1 MTPPPE
7 RERAEIPASLPLL
20 PLRDAVVF
28 PYSVMPLM
36 ASGESQVRLVEDAMR
51 GSRMLGLFLQS
62 GEAEKPNPSDL
73 RTTGTAAVVH
83 RMTRRPDGALQMV
96 VQGVARIRLSRITQ
110 TEPYLSGLVEAAPE
124 QAGEGIEFDALA
136 NTARDLFQRLVAAS
150 PQLPK
155 ALGEALSSISSP
167 LQLAYLIAAAMPMP
181 TEERQA
187 ILELDS
193 VAEKLRWLVSAIQRQ
208 LAVAELEHR
217 IAAETEQHLGKQQRD
232 ILLRERLRTIQRELG
247 EDDDPD
253 RAAVEDLRK
262 KIETLPLP
270 EEARREAERE
280 LSRLAR
286 MPAMSVEH
294 GMIRA
299 WLDWLTALPW
309 GKSTAVPID
318 LNKARQI
325 LDEDHHDLEKIKQ
338 RIVESLA
345 VKKLRDER
353 QQGPP
358 PPGPSP
364 DPGQAGPLPQAREDD
379 FAREPILCLVG
390 PPGVGKTSLGQ
401 SVARATGRQFVR
413 ISLGGVHDEAEIRG
427 HRRTYIGAMPGR
439 IVQALRRAGSMDP
452 VFMLDE
458 IDKLAAS
465 FHGDPAA
472 ALLEVLDPAQNRT
485 FTDTYL
491 GVPFDLSRVLFLCTA
506 NTIDT
511 IAPALLDR
519 MEMVSLSG
527 YTEEEK
533 LRIARSHLV
542 PKQQRAHGLREGEV
556 QIPDELLR
564 RVIREYTREAGVRG
578 LERGIAA
585 LMRKAALRI
594 GEGAPA
600 PVTLSDADVKEAL
613 GRPRFH
619 AELAERVDR
628 PGVATGLAWTPAGG
642 DVLFVEAALT
652 PASGSGGGSLQLTG
666 MLGEV
671 MRESAQ
677 AALTYL
683 RSNAGRLGLGD
694 TALDGKSVHVHVPA
708 GATPKDGPSAGVTM
722 LTALASAA
730 QQRPVRSDLA
740 MTGEITLRGKVL
752 PVGGIKEKV
761 LAAYRAGVKD
771 VVLPRLNEPDLDDVP
786 AEVRRTMRFT
796 PVDSADEVLR
806 EAFPVQAPSLPPE
819 ACATDEERPSL
830 Q

>member
-1 MTPPPE
+1 MSPAE
-7 RERAEIPASLPLL
+7 GREHPEIPKALPLL
-20 PLRDAVVF
+20 PLRDTVVF
-28 PYSVMPLM
+28 PYSVVPLI
-36 ASGESQVRLVEDAMR
+36 AIGESQVRLVEDAMR
-51 GSRMLGLFLQS
+51 GSRMLGLFLQN
-62 GEAEKPNPSDL
+62 GEAEKPSPADL
-73 RTTGTAAVVH
+73 RTTGTAALVH

-96 VQGVARIRLSRITQ
+96 VQGMARIRISRITQ
-110 TEPYLSGLVEAAPE
+110 VEPYLSGLIEPAPE
-124 QAGEGIEFDALA
+124 QGGVGIEFDALE

-150 PQLPK
+150 PQMPK
-155 ALGEALSSISSP
+155 ALGEALSAISAP
-167 LQLAYLIAAAMPMP
+167 LQLAYLIASAMPMS
-181 TEERQA
+181 TEERQE

-193 VAEKLRWLVSAIQRQ
+193 VAEKLRRLVSAIQRQ

-217 IAAETEQHLGKQQRD
+217 IAAETEQHLGKQQREH
-232 ILLRERLRTIQRELG
+232 LLRERLRTIQRELG

-262 KIETLPLP
+262 KIESLPLP

-280 LSRLAR
+280 LGRLAR
-286 MPAMSVEH
+286 MPPVSAEH

-299 WLDWLTALPW
+299 WLDWLTSLPW
-309 GKSTAVPID
+309 GKTTAVPID
-318 LNKARQI
+318 LKKARKI

-345 VKKLRDER
+345 VKKLREER
-353 QQGPP
+353 QR
-358 PPGPSP
+358 
-364 DPGQAGPLPQAREDD
+364 AAEDD
-379 FAREPILCLVG
+379 SAGEPILCLVG

-401 SVARATGRQFVR
+401 SIARATGRQFVR

-439 IVQALRRAGSMDP
+439 IVQALRRAGSSDP

-458 IDKLAAS
+458 IDKLGAS

-506 NTIDT
+506 NTFDT
-511 IAPALLDR
+511 IAPPLLDR
-519 MEMVSLSG
+519 MEVVPLSG

-533 LRIARSHLV
+533 LRIARSHLL
-542 PKQQRAHGLREGEV
+542 PKQLRAHGLREGEV

-578 LERGIAA
+578 LERAIAA

-600 PVTLSDADVKEAL
+600 PVTLSEADVKEAL

-619 AELAERVDR
+619 AEMAERVDR

-642 DVLFVEAALT
+642 DVLFVEAALV
-652 PASGSGGGSLQLTG
+652 PATGGGTLQLTG

-677 AALTYL
+677 AALTFL
-683 RSNAGRLGLGD
+683 RSNGARLGLLEG
-694 TALDGKSVHVHVPA
+694 ALDGKTVHVHVPA
-708 GATPKDGPSAGVTM
+708 GATPKDGPSAGVTI

-730 QQRPVRSDLA
+730 RQRPVRSDLA

-771 VVLPRLNEPDLDDVP
+771 VVLPRLSEPDLEDVP
-786 AEVRRTMRFT
+786 EEVRRTMRFT

-806 EAFPVQAPSLPPE
+806 EAFPEQASPELEPE
-819 ACATDEERPSL
+819 ACETGEERPSL

>member
-1 MTPPPE
+1 MSPAAD
-7 RERAEIPASLPLL
+7 RERPEIPKALPLL

-28 PYSVMPLM
+28 PYSVVPLI
-36 ASGESQVRLVEDAMR
+36 AIGESQVRLVEDAMR
-51 GSRMLGLFLQS
+51 GSRMLGLFLQN
-62 GEAEKPNPSDL
+62 GDAEKPSPADL

-83 RMTRRPDGALQMV
+83 RMTRRPDGALQMI
-96 VQGVARIRLSRITQ
+96 VQGIARIRISRITQ
-110 TEPYLSGLVEAAPE
+110 MEPYLSGLVEPAPE
-124 QAGEGIEFDALA
+124 QGAEGIEFDALA

-150 PQLPK
+150 PQMPN
-155 ALGEALSSISSP
+155 ALGDALSAISSP
-167 LQLAYLIAAAMPMP
+167 LQLAYLIASALPIS
-181 TEERQA
+181 TEERQE

-193 VAEKLRWLVSAIQRQ
+193 VAEKLRRLVSAIQRQ

-217 IAAETEQHLGKQQRD
+217 IAAETEQHLGKQQREH
-232 ILLRERLRTIQRELG
+232 LLRERLRTIQRELG
-247 EDDDPD
+247 EDEDPD
-253 RAAVEDLRK
+253 RVAALDLRK
-262 KIETLPLP
+262 KIESLPLP

-280 LSRLAR
+280 LGRLAR
-286 MPAMSVEH
+286 MPPVSAEY

-299 WLDWLTALPW
+299 WLDWLTSLPW
-309 GKSTAVPID
+309 GKTTAVPID
-318 LNKARQI
+318 LKKARQI

-345 VKKLRDER
+345 VKKLREER
-353 QQGPP
+353 QQ
-358 PPGPSP
+358 
-364 DPGQAGPLPQAREDD
+364 AAEDD
-379 FAREPILCLVG
+379 SAREPILCLVG

-401 SVARATGRQFVR
+401 SIARATGRQFVR

-439 IVQALRRAGSMDP
+439 IVQALRRAGSSDP

-458 IDKLAAS
+458 IDKLGAS
-465 FHGDPAA
+465 YHGDPAA
-472 ALLEVLDPAQNRT
+472 AMLEVLDPAQNRT

-506 NTIDT
+506 NTFDT
-511 IAPALLDR
+511 IAAPLLDR
-519 MEMVSLSG
+519 MEVVPLSG
-527 YTEEEK
+527 YTEDEK
-533 LRIARSHLV
+533 IRIARSHLL
-542 PKQQRAHGLREGEV
+542 PKQLRAHGLREGEV

-578 LERGIAA
+578 LERAIAA

-594 GEGAPA
+594 GEGASA
-600 PVTLSDADVKEAL
+600 PVMLSDADLKEAL

-619 AELAERVDR
+619 AELTERVDR

-642 DVLFVEAALT
+642 DVLFVEATLVAAT
-652 PASGSGGGSLQLTG
+652 GGGGTLQLTG

-677 AALTYL
+677 AALTFL
-683 RSNAGRLGLGD
+683 RSNGARLGLTDG
-694 TALDGKSVHVHVPA
+694 ALDGKTVHVHVPA
-708 GATPKDGPSAGVTM
+708 GATPKDGPSAGVTI

-730 QQRPVRSDLA
+730 RQRPVRSDLA

-771 VVLPRLNEPDLDDVP
+771 VVLPRLNEPDLEDVP
-786 AEVRRTMRFT
+786 EAVREQLEVH
-796 PVDSADEVLR
+796 PVSDVREVL
-806 EAFPVQAPSLPPE
+806 ELALEPAAS
-819 ACATDEERPSL
+819 RP
-830 Q
+830 QQHAAVAA

>member
-7 RERAEIPASLPLL
+7 RERSEIPSSLPLL

-28 PYSVMPLM
+28 PYSVVPLV

-62 GEAEKPNPSDL
+62 GEADKPAPADL

-83 RMTRRPDGALQMV
+83 RMTRRPDGAVQMV
-96 VQGVARIRLSRITQ
+96 VQGLARIRLSRITQ
-110 TEPYLSGLVEAAPE
+110 VEPYLSGQVEPAPE

-150 PQLPK
+150 PQLPN
-155 ALGEALSSISSP
+155 ALADALSAISSP
-167 LQLAYLIAAAMPMP
+167 VQLAYLIASAVPMP

-187 ILELDS
+187 ILEVDS
-193 VAEKLRWLVSAIQRQ
+193 VAEKLRRLIAAIQRQ

-253 RAAVEDLRK
+253 RVAVDDLRK
-262 KIETLPLP
+262 KIEELPLS

-280 LSRLAR
+280 LARLAR
-286 MPAMSVEH
+286 MPPMAAEH
-294 GMIRA
+294 GIIRA
-299 WLDWLTALPW
+299 WLDWLTSLPW
-309 GKSTAVPID
+309 GKTTAVPID
-318 LNKARQI
+318 LKKARQI
-325 LDEDHHDLEKIKQ
+325 LDEDHQDLEKIKQ

-345 VKKLRDER
+345 VKKLREER
-353 QQGPP
+353 ELARP

-401 SVARATGRQFVR
+401 SIARATGRQFVR
-413 ISLGGVHDEAEIRG
+413 ISLGGVHDESEIRG

-506 NTIDT
+506 NTFDT
-511 IAPALLDR
+511 IAPPLLDR
-519 MEMVSLSG
+519 MEVVSLSG

-533 LRIARSHLV
+533 LRIARSHLL
-542 PKQQRAHGLREGEV
+542 PKQLRAHGLREGEV
-556 QIPDELLR
+556 QIPEELLR
-564 RVIREYTREAGVRG
+564 RLIREYTREAGVRG
-578 LERGIAA
+578 LERAVAA
-585 LMRKAALRI
+585 LMRKAALKI
-594 GEGAPA
+594 GEGAAA
-600 PVTLSDADVKEAL
+600 PVALSDADLKEAL

-619 AELAERVDR
+619 AELTERVDR

-642 DVLFVEAALT
+642 DVLFVEATLV
-652 PASGSGGGSLQLTG
+652 PASGGGGGSLQLTG

-683 RSNAGRLGLGD
+683 RSNASRLGLADG
-694 TALDGKSVHVHVPA
+694 ALDGKTVHVHVPA

-806 EAFPVQAPSLPPE
+806 EAFPEHAPELAPE
-819 ACATDEERPSL
+819 ACETGEQRPSL

>member
-1 MTPPPE
+1 MSPPPE
-7 RERAEIPASLPLL
+7 RERSEIPSTLPLL
-20 PLRDAVVF
+20 PLREAVVF
-28 PYSVMPLM
+28 PYSVVPLL
-36 ASGESQVRLVEDAMR
+36 AVGESQVRLVEDAMR
-51 GSRMLGLFLQS
+51 GSRMLGLFLQE
-62 GEAEKPNPSDL
+62 GEAEKPAPADL

-83 RMTRRPDGALQMV
+83 RMTRRPDGALQLV
-96 VQGVARIRLSRITQ
+96 VQGLARIRLSRVTQ
-110 TEPYLSGLVEAAPE
+110 MAPYLSGQVQPAPE

-136 NTARDLFQRLVAAS
+136 NTARDLFQRLVTAS
-150 PQLPK
+150 PQLPN
-155 ALGEALSSISSP
+155 ALADALSSISSP
-167 LQLAYLIAAAMPMP
+167 AQLAYLIASAIPMP
-181 TEERQA
+181 ADERQA
-187 ILELDS
+187 ILEVDS
-193 VAEKLRWLVSAIQRQ
+193 VAEKLRRLVGAIQRQ

-232 ILLRERLRTIQRELG
+232 MLLRERLRTIQRELG
-247 EDDDPD
+247 EDEDPD
-253 RAAVEDLRK
+253 RVAVEDLRK
-262 KIETLPLP
+262 KIEELPLP

-280 LSRLAR
+280 LARLAR
-286 MPAMSVEH
+286 MPAMAAEH

-299 WLDWLTALPW
+299 WLDWLTSIPW
-309 GKSTAVPID
+309 GKTTALPID
-318 LNKARQI
+318 LHKARDI

-345 VKKLRDER
+345 VKKLREER
-353 QQGPP
+353 QQAAAPAGAPADRAEAGPP
-358 PPGPSP
+358 
-364 DPGQAGPLPQAREDD
+364 REED

-401 SVARATGRQFVR
+401 SIARATGRQFVR
-413 ISLGGVHDEAEIRG
+413 ISLGGVHDEAEVRG

-439 IVQALRRAGSMDP
+439 IVQALRRAGSTDP

-458 IDKLAAS
+458 IDKLGAS

-491 GVPFDLSRVLFLCTA
+491 GVAFDLSRVLFVCTA
-506 NTIDT
+506 NTTDT

-519 MEMVSLSG
+519 MEVVALSG

-533 LRIARSHLV
+533 LRIARSHLF
-542 PKQQRAHGLREGEV
+542 PKQLRAHGLREGEV
-556 QIPDELLR
+556 QLPDELVR

-578 LERGIAA
+578 LERAIAA
-585 LMRKAALRI
+585 LMRRAALKI
-594 GEGAPA
+594 GEGAPP
-600 PVTLSDADVKEAL
+600 PVTLPPADVKEAL

-642 DVLFVEAALT
+642 DVLFVEAALV
-652 PASGSGGGSLQLTG
+652 PAGGGGSGALQLTG

-683 RSNAGRLGLGD
+683 RSNAGRLGLSDG
-694 TALDGKSVHVHVPA
+694 ALEGKTVHVHVPA

-730 QQRPVRSDLA
+730 RQRPVRSDLA

-786 AEVRRTMRFT
+786 AEVRRSMRFT

-806 EAFPVQAPSLPPE
+806 EAFPEDGAELVSE
-819 ACATDEERPSL
+819 ARQTGEERPSL

>member
-1 MTPPPE
+1 MSPAAD
-7 RERAEIPASLPLL
+7 RERPEIPKALPLL

-28 PYSVMPLM
+28 PYSVVPLI
-36 ASGESQVRLVEDAMR
+36 AIGESQVRLVEDAMR
-51 GSRMLGLFLQS
+51 GSRMLGLFLQN
-62 GEAEKPNPSDL
+62 GDAEKPSPADL

-83 RMTRRPDGALQMV
+83 RMTRRPDGALQMI
-96 VQGVARIRLSRITQ
+96 VQGIARIRISRITQ
-110 TEPYLSGLVEAAPE
+110 MEPYLSGLVEPAPE
-124 QAGEGIEFDALA
+124 QGAEGIEFDALA

-150 PQLPK
+150 PQMPN
-155 ALGEALSSISSP
+155 ALGDALSAISSP
-167 LQLAYLIAAAMPMP
+167 LQLAYLIASALPIS
-181 TEERQA
+181 TEERQE

-193 VAEKLRWLVSAIQRQ
+193 VAEKLRRLVSAIQRQ

-217 IAAETEQHLGKQQRD
+217 IAAETEQHLGKQQREH
-232 ILLRERLRTIQRELG
+232 LLRERLRTIQRELG
-247 EDDDPD
+247 EDEDPD
-253 RAAVEDLRK
+253 RVAVEDLRK
-262 KIETLPLP
+262 KIESLPLP

-280 LSRLAR
+280 LGRLAR
-286 MPAMSVEH
+286 MPPVSAEY

-299 WLDWLTALPW
+299 WLDWLTSLPW
-309 GKSTAVPID
+309 GKTTAVPID
-318 LNKARQI
+318 LKKARQI

-345 VKKLRDER
+345 VKKLREER
-353 QQGPP
+353 QQ
-358 PPGPSP
+358 
-364 DPGQAGPLPQAREDD
+364 AAEDD
-379 FAREPILCLVG
+379 SAREPILCLVG

-401 SVARATGRQFVR
+401 SIARATGRQFVR

-439 IVQALRRAGSMDP
+439 IVQALRRAGSSDP

-458 IDKLAAS
+458 IDKLGAS
-465 FHGDPAA
+465 YHGDPAA
-472 ALLEVLDPAQNRT
+472 AMLEVLDPAQNRT

-506 NTIDT
+506 NTFDT
-511 IAPALLDR
+511 IAAPLLDR
-519 MEMVSLSG
+519 MEVVPLSG
-527 YTEEEK
+527 YTEDEK
-533 LRIARSHLV
+533 IRIARSHLL
-542 PKQQRAHGLREGEV
+542 PKQLRAHGLREGEV

-578 LERGIAA
+578 LERAIAA

-594 GEGAPA
+594 GEGASA
-600 PVTLSDADVKEAL
+600 PVMLSDADLKEAL

-619 AELAERVDR
+619 AELTERVDR

-642 DVLFVEAALT
+642 DVLFVEATLVAAT
-652 PASGSGGGSLQLTG
+652 GGGGTLQLTG

-677 AALTYL
+677 AALTFL
-683 RSNAGRLGLGD
+683 RSNGARLGLTDG
-694 TALDGKSVHVHVPA
+694 ALDGKTVHVHVPA
-708 GATPKDGPSAGVTM
+708 GATPKDGPSAGVTI

-730 QQRPVRSDLA
+730 RQRPVRSDLA

-771 VVLPRLNEPDLDDVP
+771 VVLPRLNEPDLEDVP
-786 AEVRRTMRFT
+786 EEVRRTMRFT

-806 EAFPVQAPSLPPE
+806 EAFPEQAAPELEPE
-819 ACATDEERPSL
+819 ACETGEERPSL